1 MIETPRLLI
10 RPVKAADAKPLAA
23 LWSDPAVTR
32 YMGGPRDAATVRRQL
47 QEDARAGT
55 VRRLDLWPVVE
66 RATGQ
71 VIGNCGLTEK
81 DVDGQQEIEL
91 VYVFATSAWG
101 KGFAT
106 EAASA
111 IRDHAFRHLAVP
123 GLIALI
129 DPENAASARVAEKVG
144 MRLERETRRA
154 GGKLMHVYAMSA
166 PAASMEER

>member
-1 MIETPRLLI
+1 MIDTPRLLI
-10 RPVKAADAKPLAA
+10 RPLKAADAKPLAA

-32 YMGGPRDAATVRRQL
+32 YMGGPRDAVTVHRQV

-55 VRRLDLWPVVE
+55 IRRLDLWPVVE

-81 DVDGQQEIEL
+81 EVDGKQEIEL

-106 EAASA
+106 EAAAA

-144 MRLERETRRA
+144 MHLEGETRRP
-154 GGKLMHVYAMSA
+154 GGKIMHIYAMSA
-166 PAASMEER
+166 PATSMEER